1 MFTAQLYG
9 KTISGKTMTEIKRKA
24 SRIAN
29 DYWNMVDRMEVTDEQ
44 NGITMMFYRNNR
56 KTPNNMIEY
65 GTWA

>member
-1 MFTAQLYG
+1 
-9 KTISGKTMTEIKRKA
+9 MTEIKRKA

-29 DYWNMVDRMEVTDEQ
+29 NYWNVVDRMEVTDEQ

-56 KTPNNMIEY
+56 EY

>member
-29 DYWNMVDRMEVTDEQ
+29 NYWNVVDRMEVTDEQ

-56 KTPNNMIEY
+56 EY

>member
-29 DYWNMVDRMEVTDEQ
+29 NYWNVVDRMEVTDEQ

>member
-9 KTISGKTMTEIKRKA
+9 KMISGKTITEIKCKA

-29 DYWNMVDRMEVTDEQ
+29 NYWNVVDRMEVTDEQ